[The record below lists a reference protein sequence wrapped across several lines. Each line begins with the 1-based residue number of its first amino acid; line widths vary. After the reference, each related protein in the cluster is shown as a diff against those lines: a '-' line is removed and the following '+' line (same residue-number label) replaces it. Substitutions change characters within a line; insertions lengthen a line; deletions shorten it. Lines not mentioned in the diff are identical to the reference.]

1 VGAEPEI
8 RILSHSNWQEP
19 NQSAPLLC
27 WPNLVDDALAHLP
40 PQHRPRSFW
49 YARLALM
56 RALLRWTGVRVML
69 LHRLAHTARGH
80 LGFPGRVIAAVLT
93 WILRHFYA
101 CTISPRARLY
111 GGLVLPHPFG
121 IVIGP
126 EVTVGPRAWIFQN
139 VTLGGVPGK
148 EGMPWVGADARL
160 FTGAFLGGPIR
171 IGDNVFIAANTVVS
185 SDVPSRTMIRPAEAI
200 WSELPD
206 RYVVRS
212 EPRRDD

>member
-1 VGAEPEI
+1 MGTEPDI
-8 RILSHSNWQEP
+8 RILSDSNWQDP
-19 NQSAPLLC
+19 NPGVPLLF
-27 WPNLVDDALAHLP
+27 WPNLVDDALAHTP
-40 PQHRPRSFW
+40 PEDRPRSAGG
-49 YARLALM
+49 ARRALI
-56 RALLRWTGVRVML
+56 RALLRSAGMRVML
-69 LHRLAHTARGH
+69 LYRLAHTARER

-101 CTISPRARLY
+101 CTISPRARLH
-111 GGLVLPHPFG
+111 GGLILPHPFG
-121 IVIGP
+121 IIVGP

-148 EGMPWVGADARL
+148 RGMPRVGADARL

-171 IGDNVFIAANTVVS
+171 IGDNVFIAANSAVW

-206 RYVVRS
+206 RYIVRS
-212 EPRRDD
+212 EPSRDD